1 MRAVSIVHHRVADYD
16 AWKAVYDGVGEMQRA
31 GKVLEHAVLR
41 STDDP
46 NMVVVVHTFA
56 SQDDAKAFFADNQDL
71 KEAMGRA
78 GVDFASFRVEMLE
91 EVVAGRIAE
100 PASA

>member
-16 AWKAVYDGVGEMQRA
+16 AWKAVYDGVADMQRA
-31 GKVLEHAVLR
+31 GGVLDHAVLR
-41 STDDP
+41 SADDP

-56 SQDDAKAFFADNQDL
+56 SQEAAHAFFADNPDL
-71 KEAMGRA
+71 KAAMGSA
-78 GVDFASFRVEMLE
+78 GVDFDSFQVEFLD
-91 EVVAGRIAE
+91 EVAAGRLAE